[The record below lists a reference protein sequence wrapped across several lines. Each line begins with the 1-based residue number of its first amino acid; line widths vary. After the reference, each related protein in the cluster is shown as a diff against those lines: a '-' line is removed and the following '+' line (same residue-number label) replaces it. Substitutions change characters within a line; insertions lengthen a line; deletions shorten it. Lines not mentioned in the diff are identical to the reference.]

1 MSRTR
6 ATFVRMAV
14 VGAGLVALATF
25 LVALVFVFL
34 AEDEARRAELDASR
48 AALEAYASATLRR
61 ALDDEWRLGVALLDS
76 AVDDPLLD
84 DSRFVLVLEGVT
96 VLPRRANGSGRGVA
110 ALTQAL
116 ADRTHVEVVDEED
129 DPAVQ
134 RRGFISALH
143 AALDANDR
151 KALERSVRELLAHRR
166 LHRLALKDDVS
177 ATLAMVEVLQQRS
190 TPARVLLERVLREG
204 FGPGEPGLQR
214 QVLVAAPR
222 LEAPEVVALC
232 ALVERQSRRA
242 QVAVDD
248 FVQRCRDLRQEAP
261 LVPTT
266 LMDDG
271 LRVQRGFVVKGP
283 NVRGVT
289 VDLPAR
295 LAVEEQRMQERG
307 LLGADERLEL
317 SSLEG
322 PVEALAVTVASPRW
336 EAAVSQR
343 QQALGL
349 KLGLLALALGLGLG
363 LVLLIIAVQRREQ
376 ALIDAKAALVS
387 TVSHELRTP
396 LASLR
401 VMAETLERKL
411 EGVPQAKDWPGR
423 IVGEVD
429 GLTTLV
435 ENILAF
441 NRLEQRQDVLSLQPL
456 SLSRLT
462 DWLEADAGP
471 DVQLS
476 VRGLDDLEVNA
487 DPTWLRI
494 AVLNLLRNA
503 RKYNERTPVTFDVVG
518 RREGQLAVLEVTDN
532 GIGIPRE
539 SWESVFEA
547 FHRLRDTRGR
557 GGGGS
562 GLGLALV
569 RRVVEGH
576 GGSVRVERSS
586 SEGTTFRVELP
597 GRFS

>member
-1 MSRTR
+1 
-6 ATFVRMAV
+6 MAA
-14 VGAGLVALATF
+14 VGAGLLALATF

-34 AEDEARRAELDASR
+34 
-48 AALEAYASATLRR
+48 
-61 ALDDEWRLGVALLDS
+61 
-76 AVDDPLLD
+76 
-84 DSRFVLVLEGVT
+84 
-96 VLPRRANGSGRGVA
+96 GS
-110 ALTQAL
+110 
-116 ADRTHVEVVDEED
+116 
-129 DPAVQ
+129 
-134 RRGFISALH
+134 
-143 AALDANDR
+143 
-151 KALERSVRELLAHRR
+151 
-166 LHRLALKDDVS
+166 
-177 ATLAMVEVLQQRS
+177 
-190 TPARVLLERVLREG
+190 
-204 FGPGEPGLQR
+204 
-214 QVLVAAPR
+214 
-222 LEAPEVVALC
+222 
-232 ALVERQSRRA
+232 
-242 QVAVDD
+242 
-248 FVQRCRDLRQEAP
+248 
-261 LVPTT
+261 
-266 LMDDG
+266 
-271 LRVQRGFVVKGP
+271 
-283 NVRGVT
+283 
-289 VDLPAR
+289 
-295 LAVEEQRMQERG
+295 
-307 LLGADERLEL
+307 DERLEL

-322 PVEALAVTVASPRW
+322 PVEALRVTVASPRW
-336 EAAVSQR
+336 EAAASQR
-343 QQALGL
+343 QR
-349 KLGLLALALGLGLG
+349 ALGLGLG

-435 ENILAF
+435 ENIPAF
-441 NRLEQRQDVLSLQPL
+441 NRLEQRQDVLSLQRL

-547 FHRLRDTRGR
+547 FHRLRATRGR

>member
-1 MSRTR
+1 
-6 ATFVRMAV
+6 MAI
-14 VGAGLVALATF
+14 VGAGLLALATF

-48 AALEAYASATLRR
+48 AALEAYASATVRR

-84 DSRFVLVLEGVT
+84 DSRFVLVLDGVT

-134 RRGFISALH
+134 RRGFVSTLH
-143 AALDANDR
+143 EALDANDR
-151 KALERSVRELLAHRR
+151 RALERSVRELLAHRR

-248 FVQRCRDLRQEAP
+248 FVQRCRDLQQEAP

-307 LLGADERLEL
+307 LLGSDERLEL

-322 PVEALAVTVASPRW
+322 PVEALRVTVASPRW
-336 EAAVSQR
+336 EAAASQR
-343 QQALGL
+343 QR
-349 KLGLLALALGLGLG
+349 ALGLGLG

-435 ENILAF
+435 ENIPAF
-441 NRLEQRQDVLSLQPL
+441 NRLEQRQDVLSLQRL

-532 GIGIPRE
+532 GIGTPRE

-547 FHRLRDTRGR
+547 FHRLRATRGR